1 MKPEGRFCSAFIL
14 HPMRLFIAIPLP
26 PDAIAAV
33 RRFGD
38 AARDAFPGFRWITP
52 ELLHITLKFLGDVDD
67 ITTDAA
73 RKALGGVVTGPPLQ
87 LKFGRTALLG
97 PRHRPGVLALKLA
110 GEADEVTQLAAKVE
124 DAFARLGFDREPR
137 PFLPHVTIA
146 RLARDATPPVK
157 SLPEMPGPPNWFQVR
172 SVRLMTSTLG
182 GPTPV
187 YETVLDLPM
196 IDPDFL

>member
-1 MKPEGRFCSAFIL
+1 
-14 HPMRLFIAIPLP
+14 MRLFIAIPLP
-26 PDAIAAV
+26 PDAIAAL

-38 AARDAFPGFRWITP
+38 AAGNAFPGFRWTQP

-73 RKALGGVVTGPPLQ
+73 KKALGSVVTGPPLQ
-87 LKFGRTALLG
+87 LKFGRTTLLG

-110 GEADEVTQLAAKVE
+110 GEVEELTRLAGKVE

-146 RLARDATPPVK
+146 RMARDATPPVI
-157 SLPEMPGPPNWFQVR
+157 SFPELPGPPNWFQVR
-172 SVRLMTSTLG
+172 SVRLMKSTLG
-182 GPTPV
+182 GPAPV

-196 IDPDFL
+196 VDPDFL